1 MEKNENDRKTDFIVR
16 NEKILTREQCRDVIK
31 DIDFFDENSL
41 LFPQQYTNRPY
52 QDQDAINIFADDG
65 ITLPTATHIARKIF
79 PKIQPCIDKYLQQFP
94 ILGQRRFM
102 IHDCK
107 MKKIKCGAGFH
118 QWHYENGTVSDA
130 RRTFVIQV
138 YLNDDFDGGE
148 TEFLYQIK
156 REKAV
161 AGDVLIF
168 PCQYTHVHRGNP
180 PIDGDKYLLTSWAW
194 IQHSNSR

>member
-16 NEKILTREQCRDVIK
+16 YEKILTREQCRDVIK

-148 TEFLYQIK
+148 TEFLYQHCRIK
-156 REKAV
+156 PKAGKFV
-161 AGDVLIF
+161 IF
-168 PCQYTHVHRGNP
+168 PCDWAWTHRGNP
-180 PIDGDKYLLTSWAW
+180 PLNNDKYIVTAW
-194 IQHSNSR
+194 VEEYPTPGQ